1 MLKQIQEKPI
11 WTLASLLSII
21 YAVVFALVLNDKIP
35 NIKLLY
41 GFCVWGHYSGND
53 PDLIGTYPEPE
64 VNSCDDFPVN
74 SHYSAFIA
82 DAIMTG
88 MVVIFY
94 WMDRNEDKNKIKVVL
109 TYVANGFII
118 FAHGVLHWGLY
129 KILNCYVEDT
139 SDYEKFGYL
148 FFGIFSFFLCLIIV
162 SVGFPEI
169 RVIALLVISVVFSL
183 VVAQLSSA
191 IGGEYV
197 LPALFVIVQ
206 PVACITGL
214 FSKQRS
220 FTPTVGKLFTLSTV
234 VGILELSLCVPILRP
249 LGGHIW
255 YDITLHAAVLA
266 ALPYFTNTSNSKEKK
281 RA

>member
-1 MLKQIQEKPI
+1 MLKRIQEKPI

-21 YAVVFALVLNDKIP
+21 YAVIFAVVVRDKNP
-35 NIKLLY
+35 NKDNLLF

-53 PDLIGTYPEPE
+53 PDLIGTYPQRE
-64 VNSCDDFPVN
+64 VNSCEDFPVN
-74 SHYSAFIA
+74 SHLCAFIA

-94 WMDRNEDKNKIKVVL
+94 WMDRNEDKSMLN
-109 TYVANGFII
+109 YVANGFII
-118 FAHGVLHWGLY
+118 FAHGGLHFFLD
-129 KILNCYVEDT
+129 KFLNCYDED
-139 SDYEKFGYL
+139 SDIVIGYTI
-148 FFGIFSFFLCLIIV
+148 FGIFSFFLCLILL
-162 SVGFPEI
+162 SLGFGET
-169 RVIALLVISVVFSL
+169 RVIFRFVISVVFAI
-183 VVAQLSSA
+183 VVALLSFV

-214 FSKQRS
+214 LSKEPS
-220 FTPTVGKLFTLSTV
+220 FTPMVGKLFTLSTA
-234 VGILELSLCVPILRP
+234 VGILELSLCGPILRL
-249 LGGHIW
+249 LGGHLW

-266 ALPYFTNTSNSKEKK
+266 ALPYFTNTSNSKGKK